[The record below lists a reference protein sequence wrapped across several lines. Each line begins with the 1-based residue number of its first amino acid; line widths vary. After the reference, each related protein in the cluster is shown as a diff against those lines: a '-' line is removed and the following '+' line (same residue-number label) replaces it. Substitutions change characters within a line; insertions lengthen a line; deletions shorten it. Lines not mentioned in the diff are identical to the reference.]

1 MNIYIGNFTAQRMA
15 SEMGIE
21 LTQEDKNALE
31 EIRQDDA
38 QSIQPG
44 KYHCFDIPRMIMCGD
59 IDTGYKVAAI
69 LKKYTIKGRWQ
80 VSVCSS

>member
-21 LTQEDKNALE
+21 LTQEDEKALE

-38 QSIQPG
+38 
-44 KYHCFDIPRMIMCGD
+44 
-59 IDTGYKVAAI
+59 
-69 LKKYTIKGRWQ
+69 
-80 VSVCSS
+80 